1 MSSDYR
7 GKIRGILLVSFFIM
21 VVPLIF
27 FPKDFGLKLD
37 WSPFSLFAFELC
49 WYMLILFVMF
59 SRAPAPKVFLFALL
73 TLSYRIGLG
82 IGFGILLLVMFSLP
96 LFSSLQRGIYQ
107 YVPAFLLQALMS
119 PFVLK
124 SLFESSMGK
133 TKKAKE
139 TPMKFERG
147 TAELLSSSFTPET
160 SKEKSDGKRSIP
172 SQREIKMAG
181 KGSLES
187 VLHYLREYA
196 GVKAAILVDQEG
208 LVVANDSLPD
218 FDTEKVASL
227 VRSLKETNDQILHQ
241 MGEKAS
247 ERIGIH
253 TSDLWVCLN
262 QIENFTLVVVSDR
275 RTDELLSVRI
285 LQATGMIEKI
295 LVEKYQQNIL
305 KVGEA

>member
-1 MSSDYR
+1 MNSDYKGELR
-7 GKIRGILLVSFFIM
+7 GVLLVSFFIM

-37 WSPFSLFAFELC
+37 WSPFSLFAFELG

-73 TLSYRIGLG
+73 TLGYRIGLG

-124 SLFESSMGK
+124 TLFESSLGK
-133 TKKAKE
+133 TKRAKE
-139 TPMKFERG
+139 ASMKFERRP
-147 TAELLSSSFTPET
+147 AEPHPSSFTPEI
-160 SKEKSDGKRSIP
+160 SKEKLDGKSSIP
-172 SQREIKMAG
+172 SQKEIKVTG
-181 KGSLES
+181 ENKLEN
-187 VLHYLREYA
+187 VLHYLREYT
-196 GVKAAILVDQEG
+196 GVKAAILVDHEG
-208 LVVANDSLPD
+208 LVVAKDSSSD
-218 FDTEKVASL
+218 FDPEKVASF
-227 VRSLKETNDQILHQ
+227 VRCLKETNDQILHK
-241 MGEKAS
+241 MGEKTS

-253 TSDLWVCLN
+253 TPDMWICLN
-262 QIENFTLVVVSDR
+262 QIENFTLVVLSDR

-285 LQATGMIEKI
+285 LQSTGMIKKI
-295 LVEKYQQNIL
+295 LSERYQQNIL
-305 KVGEA
+305 KVVEA